1 MGEVSRGGVGGGVS
15 GVEEGSK
22 DIFEPEGKTGRALL
36 LCYTSA

>member
-1 MGEVSRGGVGGGVS
+1 MGEVSL
-15 GVEEGSK
+15 EELEGGSK